1 MDSLGPPLRKQS
13 LQEMVYQ
20 RLREAI
26 FSSTFLLGQQIKIGL
41 IAQELNVSALPVREA
56 LRRLEAEGLVTFEKK
71 KKIVVNQL
79 SREDLFDIY
88 STMIPLEE
96 ISFEKCFSNLDNYK
110 LKELERVYLKITQP
124 DVLGQKWVSLNSSFH
139 AKIHEMTGS
148 PRLIKILSSLGDNVR
163 PYFNLFAQDK
173 KLVDQANRE
182 HGLILEALKNGS
194 LEKGMNIIRVHFE
207 RGRASIDAILK
218 HQVEIDHKRYFLRE
232 YFKHA

>member
-124 DVLGQKWVSLNSSFH
+124 DVLGQKWVSLNSSF
-139 AKIHEMTGS
+139 
-148 PRLIKILSSLGDNVR
+148 PYQRRLLQQEQFRRFLWKFTRIR
-163 PYFNLFAQDK
+163 PMHSATLN
-173 KLVDQANRE
+173 
-182 HGLILEALKNGS
+182 HS
-194 LEKGMNIIRVHFE
+194 
-207 RGRASIDAILK
+207 
-218 HQVEIDHKRYFLRE
+218 
-232 YFKHA
+232 